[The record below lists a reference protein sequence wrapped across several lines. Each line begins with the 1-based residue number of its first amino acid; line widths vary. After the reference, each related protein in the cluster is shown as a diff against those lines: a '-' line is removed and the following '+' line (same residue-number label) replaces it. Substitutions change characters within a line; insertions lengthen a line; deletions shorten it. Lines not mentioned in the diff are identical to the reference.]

1 MSNADLTGLPPGNWN
16 ILPVAR
22 VAPLARKQ
30 VPPFGRLALW
40 IVRRV
45 EKTNGDY
52 NVFGTLA
59 HLGSIFPAQAIFL
72 PQLLKRGRL
81 ARAEKEQVIL
91 RTAWRL
97 GAVNE
102 YGHHQLRARQFGL
115 TDAATA
121 ATTTEDAADQTT
133 RIGAFLAAA
142 DDLLA
147 THTLSDEAFTRVLK
161 YASEDEL
168 VELCVL
174 VGQYSMVSM
183 LLNTASV
190 QLEPEFVVERNS
202 HRPEAETRR
211 RRAATRSSRI
221 SS

>member
-1 MSNADLTGLPPGNWN
+1 MSNADLIGLPPGNWN

-22 VAPLARKQ
+22 VAPLVRKQ
-30 VPPFGRLALW
+30 VPPLGRLALW
-40 IVRRV
+40 IIRRV

-59 HLGSIFPAQAIFL
+59 RLGSIFPAQAIFL
-72 PQLLKRGRL
+72 SRLLKRGRL

-97 GAVNE
+97 GAVYE
-102 YGHHQLRARQFGL
+102 YGHHHLRARQFGL
-115 TDAATA
+115 TDAAIA
-121 ATTTEDAADQTT
+121 AATTEDAADQTT

-142 DDLLA
+142 DELLA
-147 THTLSDEAFTRVLK
+147 THTLSDEAFTRVLR

-190 QLEPEFVVERNS
+190 QLEPEFAAELNS
-202 HRPEAETRR
+202 HRPDADAEG
-211 RRAATRSSRI
+211 
-221 SS
+221 